1 MWWAE
6 SLMSYSW
13 LDAALKMEQAT
24 YFGDGE
30 EGKRL
35 QSGSINFWPSGNTS
49 DIASGTFFNI
59 I

>member
-1 MWWAE
+1 
-6 SLMSYSW
+6 MSYSW